1 MSKCRFKLIGCKII
15 QREIASVIARTDN
28 IVDVTLI
35 RQDYHQTPEILRNVI
50 QQEIDSIDAN
60 ESKYTNDL
68 TINDVDAILI
78 AYGLCSNALCGISS
92 KRYKIVIPKAHDC
105 STLLMGSKEAYS
117 TYFAE
122 NGGSYVY
129 SRGWL
134 ELGINEDEM
143 KMERLR
149 AEYMEKFQDE
159 DTVEYLLSMEKE
171 MLKNYDTATFLNW
184 PGFTPPRYEEEVK
197 EIART
202 HSWKYKRVDGNDS
215 LIADLIEGN
224 WSEDRFVILPPGK
237 EIAPTYDEEVI
248 KIKD

>member
-35 RQDYHQTPEILRNVI
+35 RQDYHQTPEILRDVI
-50 QQEIDSIDAN
+50 QREIDEIDSN
-60 ESKYTNDL
+60 ESRHTNDL
-68 TINDVDAILI
+68 TINDIDAILI
-78 AYGLCSNALCGISS
+78 AYGLCSNALCGIRSS
-92 KRYKIVIPKAHDC
+92 KYRMVIPKAHDC

-117 TYFAE
+117 SYFAE

-149 AEYMEKFQDE
+149 AEYMEKFEDE

-184 PGFTPPRYEEEVK
+184 PGFTPPECEDTVRN
-197 EIART
+197 IAKA
-202 HSWKYKRVDGNDS
+202 HDWKYKRVDGNDS

-224 WSEDRFVILPPGK
+224 WSSDRFLVVPPGR
-237 EIAPTYDEEVI
+237 EITPSYDEEVI
-248 KIKD
+248 KIKE